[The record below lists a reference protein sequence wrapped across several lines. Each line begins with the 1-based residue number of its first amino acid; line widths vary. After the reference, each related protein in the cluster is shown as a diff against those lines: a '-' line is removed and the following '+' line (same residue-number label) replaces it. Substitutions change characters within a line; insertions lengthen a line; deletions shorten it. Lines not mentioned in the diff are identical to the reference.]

1 MPEDNERQIDPSIGK
16 LLTPEEVA
24 MAYSVPALSAN
35 RFYLQ
40 PVASGT
46 RIAFGEHVPGS
57 DNIQFRVAVTLSNE
71 DGVQLYKLLQHM
83 LQEFEE
89 AAATIAQEAEAKADV

>member
-1 MPEDNERQIDPSIGK
+1 MPNDNERQIDPSIGK

-35 RFYLQ
+35 RYYIQ
-40 PVASGT
+40 PVASGA

-57 DNIQFRVAVTLSNE
+57 DNIQFRIAVTLSNE
-71 DGVQLYKLLQHM
+71 DAVQLYKLLQHV
-83 LQEFEE
+83 LQDFED
-89 AAATIAQEAEAKADV
+89 AAAAAAREAEAKADV